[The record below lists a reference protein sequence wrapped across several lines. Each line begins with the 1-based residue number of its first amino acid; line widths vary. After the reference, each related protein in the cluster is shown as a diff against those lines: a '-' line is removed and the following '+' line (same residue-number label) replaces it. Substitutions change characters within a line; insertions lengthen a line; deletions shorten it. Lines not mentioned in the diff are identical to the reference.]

1 MDCSLP
7 GSSVH
12 SPGKNTGVGCH
23 FPLHWNQQR
32 IAILGLQPQ
41 LTMCKFPPQD
51 PGLLHCRRILY
62 QLSHKGSP
70 RILEWVAYPVS
81 SGSSQPRNPTGV
93 SCIAGEFF
101 TNWAIREAK
110 NYHMIQQ
117 FHFWVFFWRN
127 QKHKFQGLVCT
138 PMFIAALFTVAKIW
152 KQSQLLRY
160 GNNLSAHQRM
170 SGWRRCAIYLGYI
183 AAAHPGTILI
193 LKKTPFASVSKL
205 LL

>member
-1 MDCSLP
+1 VCAKSLQSCPTPCDPMDCSLG
-7 GSSVH
+7 GSPVH

-62 QLSHKGSP
+62 QLSHRGSP

-81 SGSSQPRNPTGV
+81 SGSAQPRNPTGV

-101 TNWAIREAK
+101 TNWEG
-110 NYHMIQQ
+110 NGNPLQYSCLE
-117 FHFWVFFWRN
+117 N
-127 QKHKFQGLVCT
+127 GQGSL
-138 PMFIAALFTVAKIW
+138 
-152 KQSQLLRY
+152 
-160 GNNLSAHQRM
+160 
-170 SGWRRCAIYLGYI
+170 LGYSPWGHKELDTTE
-183 AAAHPGTILI
+183 AT
-193 LKKTPFASVSKL
+193 
-205 LL
+205 

>member
-1 MDCSLP
+1 MCQLSISILDKKATYIKLFLKHTMLCVVLSRSVGPTLCDLMACSPP

-12 SPGKNTGVGCH
+12 RYSPGKNTGVGCH

-101 TNWAIREAK
+101 TN
-110 NYHMIQQ
+110 
-117 FHFWVFFWRN
+117 
-127 QKHKFQGLVCT
+127 
-138 PMFIAALFTVAKIW
+138 
-152 KQSQLLRY
+152 
-160 GNNLSAHQRM
+160 
-170 SGWRRCAIYLGYI
+170 
-183 AAAHPGTILI
+183 
-193 LKKTPFASVSKL
+193 
-205 LL
+205 